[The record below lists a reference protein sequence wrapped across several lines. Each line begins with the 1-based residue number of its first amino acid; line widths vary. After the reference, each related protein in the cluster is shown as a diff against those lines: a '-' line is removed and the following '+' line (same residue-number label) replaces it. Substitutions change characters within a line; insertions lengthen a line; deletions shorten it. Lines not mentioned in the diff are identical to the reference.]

1 MKRALLVAAGV
12 VGVIVIAV
20 AGYTGYWFIAAGEIG
35 DRIDD
40 WAEKQRAEGLE
51 IESEGTYVS
60 GFPLRFEVTL
70 REPRIHDTRNGW
82 RWATDSLRAEASAWD
97 FSEVTVYPDRRNSV
111 QVLVEGGEWRAID
124 AEIAGGRLTV
134 SLDGDRRFQEV
145 ALDLQGVE
153 VTGVWPE
160 RVAQIGSL
168 QANGVAID
176 DDGSGEQVLKTSIAV
191 RDAVLPSDLAEG
203 LGESLDFLDIDA
215 SVVGSIPSERG
226 TNEAITAWRDAGG
239 TLELNDFR
247 VRWGPLG
254 IESAGTIALD
264 GAMRPIAALTADII
278 GYGDVID
285 ALIMSNMIPLGDA
298 FIAKVAFNMLA
309 EKPEDGGPPV
319 AARGAGDGAGR
330 HVDRGDDQGCRA
342 AAATSGVERRE
353 DPRRGL
359 LYGLA
364 RTPPSTISSVPVTND
379 AASDSRNSVAFAMS
393 CGVPMRPSGTA
404 ASVATLSSGLST
416 QRCCIGVIVGPGRM
430 VLERMPSPANWIAI
444 DFDMAM
450 RPALEAW

>member
-1 MKRALLVAAGV
+1 MRPVVLAAFAAG
-12 VGVIVIAV
+12 GIAIAV

-51 IESEGTYVS
+51 IETGGTYVA
-60 GFPLRFEVTL
+60 GFPFRFEVTL

-82 RWATDSLRAEASAWD
+82 RWATDSLRVEASAWD
-97 FSEVTVYPDRRNSV
+97 FSEVTVFPDRRNAV
-111 QVLVEGGEWRAID
+111 QVLLEDGEWRNID
-124 AEIAGGRLTV
+124 AQIGDGQLVVRLDEDGRF
-134 SLDGDRRFQEV
+134 REV
-145 ALDLQGVE
+145 ALDLQGLE
-153 VTGVWPE
+153 VAGVWQQG
-160 RVAQIGSL
+160 VAQVGSL

-176 DDGSGEQVLKTSIAV
+176 DDGSGEEALKTSIAV

-239 TLELNDFR
+239 TLELNVFS

-319 AARGAGDGAGR
+319 LRG
-330 HVDRGDDQGCRA
+330 
-342 AAATSGVERRE
+342 
-353 DPRRGL
+353 
-359 LYGLA
+359 
-364 RTPPSTISSVPVTND
+364 VPVTAQD
-379 AASDSRNSVAFAMS
+379 
-393 CGVPMRPSGTA
+393 GTLT
-404 ASVATLSSGLST
+404 VATIKVAELPPL
-416 QRCCIGVIVGPGRM
+416 P
-430 VLERMPSPANWIAI
+430 L
-444 DFDMAM
+444 D
-450 RPALEAW
+450 